1 MTIDNYEKAKALM
14 VQREIYQKHVD
25 ILQYDVQSRLNT
37 GKIKFE
43 KSGFQ
48 PVDIQAPLSLS
59 QEFIQKVKEYYLDKI
74 SKIDLEF
81 ESL

>member
-14 VQREIYQKHVD
+14 VQREKYQNHAKA
-25 ILQYDVQSRLNT
+25 LRNDVLPLLNQ
-37 GKIKFE
+37 GRIKFE
-43 KSGFQ
+43 KSGYQ

-59 QEFIQKVKEYYLDKI
+59 QEFIKKVEEYYQEKV